1 MLKRAPKSSG
11 AGTKRGRSE
20 VSLNQSKSKKL
31 NVPVSKEKEE
41 EKKEE
46 KEEEEEEEKGED
58 DNEKEEEEEEE
69 VITSATSTLDTTAA
83 IESSS
88 SSSSSLQ
95 PASFPRIVSYVNKQR
110 VLVFGSRGLT
120 ARYRHL
126 MEDIRSLLPHH
137 KKEAK
142 LDAKHDMLS
151 VVNDIAQIKGC
162 GATIFFEVRKRR
174 DLFLWLSKTPSG
186 PSVKFHVVN
195 VHTMDELRLTGN
207 CLRGSRPI
215 LSFDAAF
222 DDEKTA
228 PHLRLIRELLTLAF
242 ATPLGH
248 PKSQPFHD
256 HVMAFGFADN
266 RIWYRHYQVV
276 DRAAD
281 ATAAAKMLSQG
292 EQPSVLVEIGPRFV
306 LDIIKIFSKSLGGS
320 TLYSNPRYISPNLLR
335 HELYKQQGSKYMA
348 RKAQESEREVRQE
361 DLVIPANPLEDVY
374 KE

>member
-1 MLKRAPKSSG
+1 MLKRVPQSRGG
-11 AGTKRGRSE
+11 AGTKRGRGE
-20 VSLNQSKSKKL
+20 VSKKVQPKSKKL
-31 NVPVSKEKEE
+31 VAPEGVLSEVKSGVKI
-41 EKKEE
+41 
-46 KEEEEEEEKGED
+46 KEEEEEEEG
-58 DNEKEEEEEEE
+58 EEEIAEEAI
-69 VITSATSTLDTTAA
+69 VTSA
-83 IESSS
+83 SSS
-88 SSSSSLQ
+88 SSKDAASAETTASTSLQ
-95 PASFPRIVSYVNKQR
+95 PHSFPRIVSYVNKQR

-222 DDEKTA
+222 DDEKAA

-256 HVMAFGFADN
+256 HVMAFGWADN

-281 ATAAAKMLSQG
+281 AVAAAKMLSQG

-306 LDIIKIFSKSLGGS
+306 LDIIKIFSKSLGGA

-361 DLVIPANPLEDVY
+361 DLVIPANPLDDVY
-374 KE
+374 KK